1 MLFVFALGFICW
13 YIMYDLLLSRD
24 IQTYS
29 SLLGFLNT
37 ETWRYLKVV
46 ITALISLI
54 YVLLNAWCSMGSKHV
69 ILLSI
74 VMFALSLFWLVFV
87 RVIHLFSHII
97 YEIWVGFYSYVICN
111 YVCLLLV
118 SFNEFIEECSEIE
131 WAPSSKKILLLS
143 TIK

>member
-1 MLFVFALGFICW
+1 MFALGFICW

-118 SFNEFIEECSEIE
+118 SYIEFIEECSEIE